1 MWKTCNVFASFVGN
15 HSWIL
20 SFQQSKAAVSKLS
33 EPELRTTRLT
43 VLVRVLRYLAV
54 SFCDAVWFTP
64 GFSLWRV
71 PLSFSSWGVES
82 WNASNIFRAAFQRE
96 KVGEQRMRLE
106 TQLLRLTEQVWGTFS
121 PKLPRTNLSEGKELR
136 SGRNVNLAYA

>member
-1 MWKTCNVFASFVGN
+1 MSGLSSFSSVGCPFNGSIWEQSGDEAKEKRQSHQCQQEEPGAGKRAMVFLQCVTREWLPYTFEMWKTCNVFASFVGN

-64 GFSLWRV
+64 FLGFH
-71 PLSFSSWGVES
+71 SS
-82 WNASNIFRAAFQRE
+82 
-96 KVGEQRMRLE
+96 GEC
-106 TQLLRLTEQVWGTFS
+106 
-121 PKLPRTNLSEGKELR
+121 P
-136 SGRNVNLAYA
+136 